1 MRLDWKRPRVVEV
14 YDAPQLAVLAVL
26 EAALDVAAVA
36 LVAAHPDEPD
46 PADVPFDDRAAHA
59 LIKAIRVAGAA
70 IDRYRV
76 ALTLTREHGGAD
88 LPF

>member
-1 MRLDWKRPRVVEV
+1 MRLDWKRPRIVEV

-26 EAALDVAAVA
+26 EAALDVAAVT
-36 LVAAHPDEPD
+36 LVAAHPDDPD
-46 PADVPFDDRAAHA
+46 PDLARYDDRAARA
-59 LIKAIRVAGAA
+59 LLEATHLAGEA

-76 ALTLTREHGGAD
+76 ALALAREHGGID